1 MRDLRVGF
9 VMALSAGAWAA
20 ALPARSEE
28 PASVSRRG
36 GPVVYMGRTVAPTMH
51 YSGAGWLVRETR
63 NEEENP
69 AALLAALELKE
80 GQALCDFG
88 CGNGFY
94 TLQLAKRVGPRGAVY
109 AVDIQPEMLALLEE
123 RAGPRGLD
131 NVKPVLAAEDD
142 AGLPPDTFDLV
153 LMVDVY
159 HELSD
164 PEAVLA
170 MVSTSL
176 KPDGRVV
183 VVEFREEDP
192 EVPILPLHKMS
203 KMQVVR
209 EFTANGLKLVGQFD
223 ELPWQHVLFF
233 AQDASGLPAVQPR
246 PWPPAEASPVE

>member
-9 VMALSAGAWAA
+9 VLALSVCASAA
-20 ALPARSEE
+20 ALPSHSQE
-28 PASVSRRG
+28 PASASQRG

-51 YSGAGWLVRETR
+51 FSGAGWLVRETR

-80 GQALCDFG
+80 GQTLCDFG

-109 AVDIQPEMLALLEE
+109 AVDIQPEMLELLQQ

-131 NVKPVLAAEDD
+131 NVRPVLATEAD
-142 AGLPPDTFDLV
+142 AGLPAETFDLV

-170 MVSTSL
+170 AIRSSL
-176 KPDGRVV
+176 KPEGRVA
-183 VVEFREEDP
+183 VVEFREEDLD
-192 EVPILPLHKMS
+192 VPILPLHKMS
-203 KMQVVR
+203 KMQVMR

-233 AQDASGLPAVQPR
+233 ARDDSPLPAVELMA
-246 PWPPAEASPVE
+246 WPPAQEPVDQ